1 MMGSPLRALFANI
14 FMCELENTVIPKIQE
29 IIKNWTRYVDDTFAI
44 VEAKNVSQVEN
55 ELNRFHESIRF
66 THELEKDNKISFL
79 DVLIKRI
86 ENDTPSAIEIENDT
100 PSASGIETSVYRK
113 PTNTDIYINWRA
125 HAPTI
130 WKIATLKSLIKR
142 AFLISSTKAA
152 LEEEL
157 VHIQSVF
164 CDYNDYPQKL
174 VETIIRDERTSQRL
188 QQEATGTPSATQAEE
203 SHEETE
209 EEKPVELTLHLP
221 YAGEAGSAIV
231 TKLQKSILS
240 TVNRN
245 RKKVKVGT
253 VYKATRLGSRFN
265 LKDKI
270 AFENQHNIIYHGG
283 CPNKKC
289 SSNYVGQTKC
299 RMEKRGGQH
308 ATDEKS
314 HLLKHARKTR
324 HRKIRVSDFKIVG
337 KGYRS
342 DFTRKI
348 SESLYIKTLKPDLN
362 VQKDSYK
369 LSLFN

>member
-1 MMGSPLRALFANI
+1 MGAAP
-14 FMCELENTVIPKIQE
+14 
-29 IIKNWTRYVDDTFAI
+29 IK
-44 VEAKNVSQVEN
+44 
-55 ELNRFHESIRF
+55 
-66 THELEKDNKISFL
+66 
-79 DVLIKRI
+79 
-86 ENDTPSAIEIENDT
+86 
-100 PSASGIETSVYRK
+100 
-113 PTNTDIYINWRA
+113 
-125 HAPTI
+125 
-130 WKIATLKSLIKR
+130 
-142 AFLISSTKAA
+142 
-152 LEEEL
+152 
-157 VHIQSVF
+157 
-164 CDYNDYPQKL
+164 
-174 VETIIRDERTSQRL
+174 
-188 QQEATGTPSATQAEE
+188 EATDTPSATQAEE

-231 TKLQKSILS
+231 TKLQKSILR

-253 VYKATRLGSRFN
+253 VYKAARLGSRFN

-270 AFENQHNIIYHGG
+270 AFENQHNIIYHEG

-299 RMEKRGGQH
+299 RMEKHGGQH

-314 HLLKHARKTR
+314 HLLRHARKTR

-362 VQKDSYK
+362 VQKDSYR
-369 LSLFN
+369 LWLFK